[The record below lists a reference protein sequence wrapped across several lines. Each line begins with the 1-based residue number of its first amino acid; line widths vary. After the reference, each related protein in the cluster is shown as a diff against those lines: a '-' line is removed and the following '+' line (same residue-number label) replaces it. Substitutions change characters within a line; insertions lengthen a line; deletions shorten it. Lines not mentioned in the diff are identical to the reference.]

1 MERAVVT
8 ACARDLKA
16 VFYVFDLN
24 KAPDDPTRK
33 QGTAELLFTDIDS
46 LKIDGFNHQNP
57 IIGLSIILEQTK
69 DGTPEFQVSWGGTGM
84 QHEVSFKCGSIAVL
98 RVTDLNPFQKNLVL

>member
-1 MERAVVT
+1 MT

-24 KAPDDPTRK
+24 KSPNDSTRK

-57 IIGLSIILEQTK
+57 IIGLSIILGQTN
-69 DGTPEFQVSWGGTGM
+69 DGSPEYYVSWGGTGM
-84 QHEVSFKCGSIAVL
+84 QHEVSFTCGSIAVL
-98 RVTDLNPFQKNLVL
+98 RVTDLNPFQKSLAL